1 MNITINDVPLTL
13 PSGSMLSDAL
23 AAIEIKLSGIATAL
37 NGTVIPADRRQSTP
51 LSEGDKIVI
60 IKAFYGG

>member
-13 PSGSMLSDAL
+13 PDGTMLSEAL
-23 AAIEIKLSGIATAL
+23 AVKDIKPQGIATAV
-37 NGTVIPADRRQSTP
+37 NGKVIPSTQRETTR
-51 LSEGDKIVI
+51 LYDGDKIVI

>member
-23 AAIEIKLSGIATAL
+23 AAKEIKLSGIATAL
-37 NGTVIPADRRQSTP
+37 NGTVIPAGRRQSTP